1 MAIRTAPILSEQ
13 IYLGELSPEVK
24 DIEGECDPKDRA
36 WVKVRQAT
44 EQDAMQIAKLTQSPF
59 LYTDDGV
66 EQKAT
71 ATSRDIR
78 AMEMYFTL
86 VDAGNFEDANGKEL
100 FQFINGESYQKVAGG
115 LQEFIGRYGQL
126 PEQVTAALSR
136 AVYSVN
142 PMWDWMAERRHRCPV
157 CDNEFIPT
165 DKTRVG
171 EAERVK

>member
-44 EQDAMQIAKLTQSPF
+44 EQDAMQIAKLTQSPM
-59 LYTDDGV
+59 LWTDDGV
-66 EQKAT
+66 EQKAS
-71 ATSRDIR
+71 ATSHDIR
-78 AMEMYFTL
+78 AMEVYFTL
-86 VDAGNFEDANGKEL
+86 TDAGNFEDVSGKEL
-100 FQFINGESYQKVAGG
+100 FQFVNGQAYSKVAGG

-126 PEQVTAALSR
+126 PEQVTVALSR

-142 PMWDWMAERRHRCPV
+142 PMWDVFASREHKCPV
-157 CDNEFIPT
+157 CDNKFIPT